1 MAIPKDFL
9 DAAREKAF
17 SRQHRSTIQFNMQR
31 YHNKVSEGKGQFRDL
46 EKARSLAAQ
55 IKKYTIQNLPDL
67 LLEFEY
73 NFTKRG
79 GKVIWAEN
87 VADAQKHIDK
97 ILTQKEAKSVVKGK
111 SMISEEIELNEFLE
125 KKNIAVHET
134 DLGEFIVQILGQKP
148 YHIVTPAMHLR
159 KTEIAAIFNKHFDTP
174 LEASAEEL
182 THFARQYLRKR
193 FEEAD
198 IGFSG
203 GNFLI
208 ADTGSL
214 VLVEN
219 EGNIRLSTSL
229 PKTHI
234 AIVGL
239 EKVLPSIQDLA
250 LFLPLLATYGTGQ
263 QLTTYNTI
271 LSGPKQADE
280 TDGPEEM
287 YVILLDNGRSDMLA
301 DPKQRE
307 ALHCI
312 RCGSCLNACPVY
324 QNIGGHSYNTAYT
337 GPIGSV
343 IMPFL
348 GENATQHA
356 HLANA
361 SSLCGNCSASCPV
374 NIPLHELLLHNRH
387 LEKQRGDK
395 TKNETRA
402 WYWWKQLMKSRFLMN
417 APQITKKLTAKL
429 FLNKIWS
436 EQRQFP
442 EFPKQTFNQLWKKG
456 KV

>member
-1 MAIPKDFL
+1 MAIPQDFL

-31 YHNKVSEGKGQFRDL
+31 YHDKVSLGKQQFQDL
-46 EKARSLAAQ
+46 EQARALAQQ
-55 IKKYTIQNLPDL
+55 IKEYTVLNLPDL

-87 VADAQKHIDK
+87 AADALKHINQIIAK
-97 ILTQKEAKSVVKGK
+97 KQVKSVVKGK

-125 KKNIAVHET
+125 KKEIEVYET

-159 KTEIAAIFNKHFDTP
+159 KTEIAEIFNKHFDTP
-174 LEASAEEL
+174 LDASAEEL
-182 THFARQYLRKR
+182 TDFARRYLRKR

-214 VLVEN
+214 VIVEN

-239 EKVLPSIQDLA
+239 EKVLPSVQDLS

-263 QLTTYNTI
+263 QLTTYNTM

-301 DPKQRE
+301 DAKQRE

-324 QNIGGHSYNTAYT
+324 QNIGGHTYDTPYT

-348 GENATQHA
+348 GENSEQHA

-361 SSLCGNCSASCPV
+361 SSLCGNCTASCPV
-374 NIPLHELLLHNRH
+374 NIPLHDLLLHNRH
-387 LEKQRGDK
+387 LEQQRGDK
-395 TKNETRA
+395 DKGENRA
-402 WYWWKQLMKSRFLMN
+402 WYWWKQLMMRRFLMN
-417 APQITKKLTAKL
+417 APIITKKLTAKW
-429 FLNKIWS
+429 FLTKIWS
-436 EQRQFP
+436 EQREFP